1 MIISHNHK
9 FIFVKNRKVAGTSVE
24 AYLSQYCGK
33 HDIIT
38 TGGENKGRNDRGIWN
53 PCAELISAGNFKKR
67 CEILSDFIH
76 FKKYKSHMGSHL
88 IQTRLPK
95 KTWQSY
101 YKFCIERNPWD
112 KTLSFYHMKK
122 HNPNLPNKSFDQFLS
137 CNHNLCSDFDR
148 YCGRDGKILVDRVL
162 RYENL
167 LSDLSEVCEKLRI
180 PFDGDLGFK
189 INSQFRTDRRC
200 YRDVYTDSQRRVVE
214 TIYKREIDL
223 LGYEF

>member
-1 MIISHNHK
+1 M
-9 FIFVKNRKVAGTSVE
+9 
-24 AYLSQYCGK
+24 YLQ
-33 HDIIT
+33 
-38 TGGENKGRNDRGIWN
+38 
-53 PCAELISAGNFKKR
+53 
-67 CEILSDFIH
+67 
-76 FKKYKSHMGSHL
+76 
-88 IQTRLPK
+88 
-95 KTWQSY
+95 
-101 YKFCIERNPWD
+101 
-112 KTLSFYHMKK
+112 K